1 LQRSQN
7 SASYGYAHV
16 SLCKLALDKST
27 LHPLLDLYYF
37 LTYAFRDSA
46 VGQISLRRPH

>member
-1 LQRSQN
+1 LS
-7 SASYGYAHV
+7 S
-16 SLCKLALDKST
+16 
-27 LHPLLDLYYF
+27 YYF